1 MEQYYSDPSST
12 SDANSALAELDQGLR
27 SNNNLG
33 EQSEA
38 IVRFPRLFQK
48 YPFPIL
54 INSALLKLAD
64 VYRGGSNFIKLCV
77 LRVCQRSER
86 HLDKITNVDEFVKRI
101 FSVTH
106 SNDPVARAL
115 TLRVLGAV
123 SSVVLVSERHAL
135 VQHHI
140 RNVLNE
146 DCGDLVELYGAIY
159 AAGRFAARSKTFALN
174 LCSKISE
181 MVKGNLT
188 PLEIKLR
195 LIPILR
201 HMYHDAKTASYVRET
216 CTTLLLES
224 YPSLDFVLVTLR
236 TLTRLSARTLIDV
249 PDHIMLLLRYLTQD
263 SRSKVKETVLKDLKF
278 LASEDRSHLWTDSN
292 VESLIKFALNE
303 HKQSINVSVGVFTV
317 LRELISHGHLDKF
330 GFSEGEESLVMEL
343 CQNFCY
349 QKDVS
354 VAAAATSLLTCI
366 AVHRTESCSEAML
379 AIESLFLLL
388 TGSDFND
395 ECFSVLKDTLD
406 CVVKLCDINPEACE
420 QFVDIFGSEAFNN
433 SQKISVRLMLAQVL
447 ASLGN
452 KHMGVLRIL
461 LPDMYLCLEEK
472 IENNKF
478 TSIICTLLLQTL
490 KGFNWPPEAIS
501 AWNYAI
507 SNVDFWTQYKIGR
520 AATRYAQPGPAKDI
534 FYRLMDKVSSE
545 NHYYWLTGIWHL
557 AEAEEYLSDINNM
570 DIIDRLNK
578 ANFKIHESIT
588 SLKAAASPKQGSM
601 VFQISYLRCRS
612 EALLVL
618 AELMYACNSIRTSPP
633 PAIANAQAKQSHDD
647 LQRCGRIAYLL
658 RKCVKEF
665 TRVSS
670 LYGKLY
676 ESCFDAD
683 PSTLSQLSIFRQIYL
698 NISRWIERVCLKS
711 NRQGSMFL
719 EREINFDV
727 EEDDADINVTQ
738 LIDIGKELA
747 IKFNNLA
754 NDPEANPIS
763 EKHTSVLVFI
773 VNKLTSS
780 PLFLPR
786 SFYQSRQVTSLS
798 LAVTP
803 SPRSPG
809 DPISVSTSQYLSIK
823 VEGVVSQ
830 IG

>member
-101 FSVTH
+101 FM
-106 SNDPVARAL
+106 
-115 TLRVLGAV
+115 
-123 SSVVLVSERHAL
+123 SERHAL

-159 AAGRFAARSKTFALN
+159 AAGRFAARK
-174 LCSKISE
+174 
-181 MVKGNLT
+181 
-188 PLEIKLR
+188 
-195 LIPILR
+195 
-201 HMYHDAKTASYVRET
+201 
-216 CTTLLLES
+216 S

-263 SRSKVKETVLKDLKF
+263 SRSK
-278 LASEDRSHLWTDSN
+278 DRSHLWTDSN

-317 LRELISHGHLDKF
+317 LRELISQGHLDKF

-452 KHMGVLRIL
+452 KHMG
-461 LPDMYLCLEEK
+461 
-472 IENNKF
+472 F

-727 EEDDADINVTQ
+727 EEDDADINQMTRKQ
-738 LIDIGKELA
+738 IQFLK
-747 IKFNNLA
+747 
-754 NDPEANPIS
+754 
-763 EKHTSVLVFI
+763 KHTSVLVFI

-830 IG
+830 NWIKSKNFPWKRDVHSVKLVLTSSLQKSNSPDFLLPFNVPGLHQVFIETLLIDKEQRLWRQNTPKSSLSIKAFDEGNRGNVPNNRTR